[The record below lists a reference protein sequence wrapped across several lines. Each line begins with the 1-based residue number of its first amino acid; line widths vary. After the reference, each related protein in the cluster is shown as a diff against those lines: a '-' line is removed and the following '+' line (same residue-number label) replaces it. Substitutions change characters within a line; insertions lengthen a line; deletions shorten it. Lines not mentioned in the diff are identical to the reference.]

1 MMPSGGT
8 LFPPYALKRFGRGKA
23 QVTIGFIGMTLE
35 GTANLVSAGRI
46 KGISFADEADTANA
60 LVPLLK
66 AKGADVI
73 VVLIHEGVSNSGD
86 INNPQCDGVSGALFP
101 ILDRL
106 NPAIDVVVS
115 GHTHQAYVCDYGQV
129 NKDRPVLLTSAG
141 SRGQIVTGIDLK
153 IDPATGKVISKSARN
168 VVVQSEAF
176 TGSRGAV
183 PLAEAFPKF
192 NPRADLAALVARYRD
207 AAKADESRIVGTL
220 SGAATRDGGKIGESL
235 LGNLIAD
242 AQLAATQNSDNGA
255 AQIAFMNPGGLRADV
270 VPGADG
276 KVTFGAVFAAQ
287 PFGNTLVTKSFTGKQ
302 LRELLEQQFNDP
314 NWVRVLSP
322 SAGFRYG
329 YDLSRP
335 IGQRVVFAT
344 LNGASLDEGKSYRVT
359 VSDFLS
365 NGGDAFSV
373 LKQGT
378 APVIGVTDLEA
389 FIAFVSRGGI
399 TALPELDRVER
410 LDADNLKT

>member
-1 MMPSGGT
+1 
-8 LFPPYALKRFGRGKA
+8 
-23 QVTIGFIGMTLE
+23 
-35 GTANLVSAGRI
+35 
-46 KGISFADEADTANA
+46 
-60 LVPLLK
+60 
-66 AKGADVI
+66 
-73 VVLIHEGVSNSGD
+73 
-86 INNPQCDGVSGALFP
+86 
-101 ILDRL
+101 
-106 NPAIDVVVS
+106 
-115 GHTHQAYVCDYGQV
+115 
-129 NKDRPVLLTSAG
+129 
-141 SRGQIVTGIDLK
+141 
-153 IDPATGKVISKSARN
+153 
-168 VVVQSEAF
+168 
-176 TGSRGAV
+176 
-183 PLAEAFPKF
+183 
-192 NPRADLAALVARYRD
+192 
-207 AAKADESRIVGTL
+207 
-220 SGAATRDGGKIGESL
+220 
-235 LGNLIAD
+235 
-242 AQLAATQNSDNGA
+242 
-255 AQIAFMNPGGLRADV
+255 MNPGGLRADV

-302 LRELLEQQFNDP
+302 LHELLEQQFNDP

-344 LNGASLDEGKSYRVT
+344 LNGAPLDEGKTYRVT

-399 TALPELDRVER
+399 TVLPGLDRVE
-410 LDADNLKT
+410 KVGS